1 MFFVKKLGRNGMWGT
16 VSLIDEQGSFRG
28 EARFETVEEAKR
40 YMEQYKQR
48 MKREM
53 EIKVFDGDMPVEE
66 KKIPAD
72 KKKKKKARAKKR
84 RST

>member
-28 EARFETVEEAKR
+28 EAKFETVEEAKR
-40 YMEQYKQR
+40 YMEQYKLR

-72 KKKKKKARAKKR
+72 KKKKKKAGAKKR